1 MKATVSINQLG
12 QYKTF
17 AEFLSQ
23 HNELDHFIQQ
33 AENNIRACA
42 EITDETTRRNKVKQ
56 ELNNLRLSNILTC
69 GLYLKMNSLEQV
81 NKSLGNIK
89 ITF

>member
-1 MKATVSINQLG
+1 MKATVSINQLS

-23 HNELDHFIQQ
+23 HNELDNFIQSTQ
-33 AENNIRACA
+33 DNIQACA
-42 EITDETTRRNKVKQ
+42 EITDEATRRNKVKQ

-89 ITF
+89 LTF

>member
-1 MKATVSINQLG
+1 MKTTVSINQLN

-23 HNELDHFIQQ
+23 HNELDHFVQHTHENIQ
-33 AENNIRACA
+33 ALA
-42 EITDETTRRNKVKQ
+42 EITDENTRLNRVKQ

-81 NKSLGNIK
+81 NKSLGNIEIK
-89 ITF
+89 F

>member
-1 MKATVSINQLG
+1 MKATVSVKELS

-23 HNELDHFIQQ
+23 HNELEHFIQRAEENIQ
-33 AENNIRACA
+33 ACT
-42 EITDETTRRNKVKQ
+42 EITDESTRRNKVKQ

>member
-1 MKATVSINQLG
+1 MKATVSINQLS

-23 HNELDHFIQQ
+23 HNELDNFVQHTEENIQ
-33 AENNIRACA
+33 AYA
-42 EITDETTRRNKVKQ
+42 EIADEATRRNKVKQ

-69 GLYLKMNSLEQV
+69 GLYLRMNSLEQV

>member
-1 MKATVSINQLG
+1 MKATVSIKELN
-12 QYKTF
+12 QYKDF

-23 HNELDHFIQQ
+23 HNELDHFIQHTEEKIQ
-33 AENNIRACA
+33 AYT
-42 EITDETTRRNKVKQ
+42 EITDEATRRNKVKQ

-89 ITF
+89 ITY

>member
-1 MKATVSINQLG
+1 MKATVSVKELS

-17 AEFLSQ
+17 ADFLNY
-23 HNELDHFIQQ
+23 HNELDHFIQHTQ
-33 AENNIRACA
+33 DNIQACA
-42 EITDETTRRNKVKQ
+42 EFTDETTRRNKVKQ

-81 NKSLGNIK
+81 NKSLGNIT

>member
-23 HNELDHFIQQ
+23 HNELDHFIQHTHENIQ
-33 AENNIRACA
+33 ALS
-42 EITDETTRRNKVKQ
+42 EITDKNTRLNRVKQ

-81 NKSLGNIK
+81 NKSLSNIK

>member
-1 MKATVSINQLG
+1 MKTTISIKELN
-12 QYKTF
+12 QYKNF

-23 HNELDHFIQQ
+23 HNELDHFIQHTHD
-33 AENNIRACA
+33 NIQTCA
-42 EITDETTRRNKVKQ
+42 EITDENTRRNKVKQ

>member
-1 MKATVSINQLG
+1 MKATVSIKELN
-12 QYKTF
+12 QYKNF

-23 HNELDHFIQQ
+23 HNELDHFIQHTHENIQ
-33 AENNIRACA
+33 ALS
-42 EITDETTRRNKVKQ
+42 EITDEATRRKKVKQ

>member
-1 MKATVSINQLG
+1 MKTTVSVKELN
-12 QYKTF
+12 QYKNF

-23 HNELDHFIQQ
+23 HNELDHFIQHTNKNIQ
-33 AENNIRACA
+33 ALA

-89 ITF
+89 ITY

>member
-1 MKATVSINQLG
+1 MKRTVSIKELN
-12 QYKTF
+12 QYKNF

-23 HNELDHFIQQ
+23 HNELDHFIQRTQ
-33 AENNIRACA
+33 DNIQACA
-42 EITDETTRRNKVKQ
+42 EIADETTRRNKVKQ

-89 ITF
+89 ITY

>member
-1 MKATVSINQLG
+1 MKATVSINQLS

-23 HNELDHFIQQ
+23 HNDLDHFIQHTHENIQ
-33 AENNIRACA
+33 ALA

-69 GLYLKMNSLEQV
+69 GLYLRMNSLEQV

>member
-1 MKATVSINQLG
+1 MKTTVSIKELN
-12 QYKTF
+12 QYKNF

-23 HNELDHFIQQ
+23 HNELDHFIQHTHENIQ
-33 AENNIRACA
+33 ALVEIADEN
-42 EITDETTRRNKVKQ
+42 TRHNRVKQ
-56 ELNNLRLSNILTC
+56 ELNNLRLSKILTC

>member
-1 MKATVSINQLG
+1 MKATVSINQLN

-17 AEFLSQ
+17 VEFLNQ
-23 HNELDHFIQQ
+23 HNELDHFIQHTE
-33 AENNIRACA
+33 ENIQACA
-42 EITDETTRRNKVKQ
+42 EITDEATRRNKVKQ

-81 NKSLGNIK
+81 NKSLGNIT

>member
-1 MKATVSINQLG
+1 MKATVSIKELN
-12 QYKTF
+12 QYKNF

-23 HNELDHFIQQ
+23 HNELDHFIQHTEENIQ
-33 AENNIRACA
+33 ALA
-42 EITDETTRRNKVKQ
+42 EITDETTRRNRVKQ

>member
-17 AEFLSQ
+17 TEFLSQ
-23 HNELDHFIQQ
+23 HNELDHFIQCTQ
-33 AENNIRACA
+33 NNIQACA
-42 EITDETTRRNKVKQ
+42 EITDEATRRNKVKQ

-69 GLYLKMNSLEQV
+69 GLYLRMNSLEQV

-89 ITF
+89 ITY

>member
-1 MKATVSINQLG
+1 MKATVSIKQLS

-23 HNELDHFIQQ
+23 HNELDHFVQHTHENIQ
-33 AENNIRACA
+33 ALA
-42 EITDETTRRNKVKQ
+42 EITDENTRLNRVKQ

-69 GLYLKMNSLEQV
+69 SLYLRMNSLEQV
-81 NKSLGNIK
+81 NKSLGNIE

>member
-1 MKATVSINQLG
+1 MKATVSVKELS

-17 AEFLSQ
+17 ADFLSY
-23 HNELDHFIQQ
+23 HNELDYFIQHTE
-33 AENNIRACA
+33 ENIQACA
-42 EITDETTRRNKVKQ
+42 EITDETTRRNKVKH

-81 NKSLGNIK
+81 NKSLGNIT

>member
-1 MKATVSINQLG
+1 MKATVSINQLS

-23 HNELDHFIQQ
+23 HNELDNFVQHTEENIQ
-33 AENNIRACA
+33 AYA
-42 EITDETTRRNKVKQ
+42 EITDEATRRNKVKQ

>member
-1 MKATVSINQLG
+1 MKATVSIKELN
-12 QYKTF
+12 QYKNF

-23 HNELDHFIQQ
+23 HNELDHFIQCTQ
-33 AENNIRACA
+33 NNIQACD
-42 EITDETTRRNKVKQ
+42 EITDKTTRRNKVKQ

>member
-1 MKATVSINQLG
+1 MKTTVSIKELN
-12 QYKTF
+12 QYKNF

-23 HNELDHFIQQ
+23 HNELDHFIQRTQ
-33 AENNIRACA
+33 DNIQACA

-89 ITF
+89 ITL

>member
-1 MKATVSINQLG
+1 MKTTVSIKELN
-12 QYKTF
+12 QYKNF

-23 HNELDHFIQQ
+23 HNELDHFIQHTQ
-33 AENNIRACA
+33 DNIQACA
-42 EITDETTRRNKVKQ
+42 EITDETTRHNKVKQ

-69 GLYLKMNSLEQV
+69 GLYLRMNSLEQV

>member
-1 MKATVSINQLG
+1 MKTTVSVKELN
-12 QYKTF
+12 QYKNF

-23 HNELDHFIQQ
+23 HNELDHFIQRTQ
-33 AENNIRACA
+33 NNIQACE

-89 ITF
+89 ITY

>member
-1 MKATVSINQLG
+1 MKATVSINQLS

-23 HNELDHFIQQ
+23 HNELDHFIQHTHENIQ
-33 AENNIRACA
+33 ALA
-42 EITDETTRRNKVKQ
+42 EIADEATRHNKVKQ
-56 ELNNLRLSNILTC
+56 ELNNLRLSKILTC
-69 GLYLKMNSLEQV
+69 GLYLRMNSLEQV
-81 NKSLGNIK
+81 NKSLGNIQ

>member
-1 MKATVSINQLG
+1 MKATVSIKELN
-12 QYKTF
+12 QYKNF

-23 HNELDHFIQQ
+23 HNELDNFIQHTQ
-33 AENNIRACA
+33 DNIQACA

-89 ITF
+89 ITY

>member
-1 MKATVSINQLG
+1 MKTTVSINQLS

-17 AEFLSQ
+17 AEFLNQ
-23 HNELDHFIQQ
+23 HNELDHFVQHTQENIQV
-33 AENNIRACA
+33 CA
-42 EITDETTRRNKVKQ
+42 EITDESTRRNRVKQ